1 MEGME
6 TTSQTPAPTTLD
18 SAALA
23 ENLARTI
30 TDQLLETFGTDG
42 LVRQPI
48 VRATVDE
55 HLGHTLRSL
64 AAEGLMMVMEDLHD
78 RLAVYRNHAEQLL
91 AETRYSNAPAVT
103 ATLPLQQWV
112 GPKEGR
118 AEPVGFP
125 KEITLPAAWLV
136 RQNRDQLGETAT
148 GHYDTDWIAN
158 ELHLLGDHDGPFE
171 LALHE
176 NWETDKN
183 LLQEW
188 VEATAQ

>member
-1 MEGME
+1 MRGME
-6 TTSQTPAPTTLD
+6 TTSQTPAPTAFD

-23 ENLARTI
+23 EKLATTI

-42 LVRQPI
+42 LLRQPM

-55 HLGHTLRSL
+55 HLAPTLRSL
-64 AAEGLMMVMEDLHD
+64 ADEGLMMVMEDLHD
-78 RLAVYRNHAEQLL
+78 RLATFRAHAEQLL
-91 AETRYSNAPAVT
+91 AEPRYANAPAVT
-103 ATLPLQQWV
+103 ATLTLQQWV
-112 GPKEGR
+112 GPKEDR
-118 AEPVGFP
+118 TEPVGYP
-125 KEITLPAAWLV
+125 EDVTLPAAWLV
-136 RQNRDQLGETAT
+136 RQNRDQLSKTAT

-158 ELHLLGDHDGPFE
+158 ELHMLKDHDGPFE

-188 VEATAQ
+188 LEATEA